1 MHTLAA
7 RGPTLNLHLMHLHR
21 RSVTSLFS
29 NLVTRPT
36 GRAIRTGVESQL
48 AEMEGEPRPCLSILD
63 FSQVRVLDY
72 SCADE
77 IVAKLLLRFLGD
89 ERPAEAFFVVRGI
102 QEHHEDAIEAVL
114 ERHSL
119 LLVAE
124 DDAGTVKL
132 LGAANPV
139 HRAAWDSL
147 MRRGRAGP
155 AEVAADTGL
164 SEDAVTATLSALVTQ
179 RVVTPHADG
188 TVSPL
193 AMLLDEAEEK
203 KS

>member
-1 MHTLAA
+1 MLPGPVLTLFIDHMLA
-7 RGPTLNLHLMHLHR
+7 HR

-48 AEMEGEPRPCLSILD
+48 AEMEGATQPCLSILD

-77 IVAKLLLRFLGD
+77 IVAKLLLRFLGE
-89 ERPAEAFFVVRGI
+89 ERPAEAFLVVRGI
-102 QEHHEDAIEAVL
+102 QEHHEEAIEAVL

-124 DDAGTVKL
+124 DDAGVVKL
-132 LGAANPV
+132 LGVANPV

-147 MRRGRAGP
+147 TRRGRAAP
-155 AEVAADTGL
+155 ADVAADTGL
-164 SEDAVTATLSALVTQ
+164 APEAVEATLAGLVAH
-179 RVVTPHADG
+179 RVATRWADG

-193 AMLLDEAEEK
+193 SLLLEE
-203 KS
+203 